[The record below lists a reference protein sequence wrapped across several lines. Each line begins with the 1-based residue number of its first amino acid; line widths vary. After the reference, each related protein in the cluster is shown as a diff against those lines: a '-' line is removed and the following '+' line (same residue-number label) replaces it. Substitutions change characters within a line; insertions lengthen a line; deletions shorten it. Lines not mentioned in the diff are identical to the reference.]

1 MLYCQKCRIGKF
13 GAFILVYSFLLDTL
27 EFFFF
32 HASCY
37 TYLLGF
43 KNNGRPV
50 WTRAGILDHLSTAKM
65 SNSFFLAHLKKAK
78 ILNPK
83 KPSLRPDSSL
93 IVFPSNICLM
103 TVTS

>member
-1 MLYCQKCRIGKF
+1 MLNCQKCRIGKF
-13 GAFILVYSFLLDTL
+13 GAFILAYSFLLDTL

-50 WTRAGILDHLSTAKM
+50 WTNAGILDHLSSIGRPRTIYYFAKNCPIYKFRTVL
-65 SNSFFLAHLKKAK
+65 NS
-78 ILNPK
+78 
-83 KPSLRPDSSL
+83 
-93 IVFPSNICLM
+93 
-103 TVTS
+103 

>member
-1 MLYCQKCRIGKF
+1 MLNCQKCRIGKF
-13 GAFILVYSFLLDTL
+13 GAFSFLLDTL

-65 SNSFFLAHLKKAK
+65 SKL
-78 ILNPK
+78 ILLCPSQKGK
-83 KPSLRPDSSL
+83 KPEPQKTKFETSFITNCFSIKYLSDDCNI
-93 IVFPSNICLM
+93 IVD
-103 TVTS
+103 V